1 MFPYAPR
8 PPTQPKVNTAL
19 KQNHCPRY
27 YTRYD
32 DGEALIVVLQKG
44 QCEMIIDKYAIQE
57 SMSIEGQAVAGPNN
71 KSVLHNII
79 VIWFIVYVSF
89 LKC

>member
-1 MFPYAPR
+1 MLAVVFPYAPR

-27 YTRYD
+27 YTSYD
-32 DGEALIVVLQKG
+32 GDALVVILQKD

-57 SMSIEGQAVAGPNN
+57 SMSIEGHAVAGHNN
-71 KSVLHNII
+71 KSV
-79 VIWFIVYVSF
+79 FFS
-89 LKC
+89 

>member
-1 MFPYAPR
+1 
-8 PPTQPKVNTAL
+8 L

-27 YTRYD
+27 YTHYD
-32 DGEALIVVLQKG
+32 GDALVVILQKE

-57 SMSIEGQAVAGPNN
+57 SMSTEGHAIAGHN
-71 KSVLHNII
+71 KCA
-79 VIWFIVYVSF
+79 SF